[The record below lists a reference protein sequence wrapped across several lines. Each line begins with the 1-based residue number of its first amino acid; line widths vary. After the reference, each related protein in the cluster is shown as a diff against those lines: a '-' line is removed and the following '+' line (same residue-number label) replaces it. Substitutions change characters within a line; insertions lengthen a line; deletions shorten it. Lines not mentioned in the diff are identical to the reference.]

1 MPRPLRIEFPGAMY
15 HVTARGN
22 NRARIVWEDEDRR
35 LFLTALTGVVSGYG
49 LELHA
54 YCLMSNHYHLALRT
68 PLANLG
74 RAMQAL
80 NSAFAVAMN
89 RRHVRV
95 GHLFQG
101 RYHASLIEHE
111 PYLLELVRYVVL
123 NPVRAG
129 LAASPERWRWSS
141 HLATAGLARPPSCL
155 TTAWTLGHFSEDP
168 ERARARYRDFVLDGI
183 RAEG

>member
-1 MPRPLRIEFPGAMY
+1 MPRPPRIEFPGAMY

-35 LFLTALTGVVSGYG
+35 LFLRALAWVVSRHC

-68 PLANLG
+68 PMGNLS

-89 RRHVRV
+89 RRHARV

-101 RYHASLIEHE
+101 RYHASLVEHE

-129 LAASPERWRWSS
+129 LAASPERWPWLS
-141 HLATAGLARPPSCL
+141 HRATLGLAPTPSAL
-155 TTAWTLGHFSEDP
+155 TTS
-168 ERARARYRDFVLDGI
+168 
-183 RAEG
+183 